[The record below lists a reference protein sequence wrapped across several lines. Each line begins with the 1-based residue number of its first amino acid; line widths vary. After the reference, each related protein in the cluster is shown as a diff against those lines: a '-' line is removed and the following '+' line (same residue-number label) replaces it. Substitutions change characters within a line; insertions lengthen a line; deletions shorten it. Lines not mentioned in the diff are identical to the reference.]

1 VKKSITDMNYTLPSA
16 FGVRAP
22 SFGIGDR
29 FGDKH
34 DRSGKNIINCFLLN
48 IVENPSPDSYRL
60 GSAFEFNPEASFSKS
75 KAYTFGVSRAAY
87 DKVYIPS

>member
-1 VKKSITDMNYTLPSA
+1 MNYTLPTA
-16 FGVRAP
+16 LGNRAP
-22 SFGIGDR
+22 SFGVGDR
-29 FGDKH
+29 FNDRH
-34 DRSGKNIINCFLLN
+34 DRSSKIIKTVLN
-48 IVENPSPDSYRL
+48 YLVDNPSPDSYRV